1 LFKAVLFDY
10 DGVIVYT
17 MPYHIKAWQAQ
28 FNEFG
33 IEIKPHDVLL
43 REGSI
48 AINIGRNIFQKNGID
63 ISQSEL
69 EQFVREKQERYRAIT
84 EAGVAELVP
93 EFLDFLNT
101 EGIRIGLVTGTDIPN
116 VINVI
121 SSELFGK
128 FEIAIT
134 SEKVSRGKPHPEP
147 YLKGAE
153 ALGVDPGDC
162 LVVENAP
169 LGIESGK
176 NAGMTVAA
184 LETTLQRE
192 YLPGA
197 DVYFNDIADLYQN
210 WQKLIAERQAVL

>member
-1 LFKAVLFDY
+1 
-10 DGVIVYT
+10 

-28 FNEFG
+28 FSEFG
-33 IEIKPHDVLL
+33 IEVKPHDVLL

-48 AINIGRNIFQKNGID
+48 AINIGRNIFQKNGVE
-63 ISQSEL
+63 ISESDL
-69 EQFVREKQERYRAIT
+69 EQFVADKQERYRSIT

-93 EFLDFLNT
+93 EFLDFLKA
-101 EGIRIGLVTGTDIPN
+101 EGIRVGLVTGTDIPN

-121 SSELFGK
+121 SSDLFGK
-128 FEIAIT
+128 FETAIT
-134 SEKVSRGKPHPEP
+134 SEKVRRGKPHPEP
-147 YLKGAE
+147 YLTGAE
-153 ALGVDPGDC
+153 ALDVLPADC

-210 WQKLIAERQAVL
+210 WQKLIRRRRVVS